1 MPSSRVWNSCGSFRV
16 RLLWAF
22 TLALTLNSFLVM
34 DEALAVRSASVLQ
47 AKETSNSS
55 KVEVFYQSWL
65 DRKRNREIPVKI
77 YMPKQSSAAAPVVVF
92 SHGLGGSREAASYLG
107 EVFAEHGFVS
117 VHIQHPGS
125 DESLW
130 KTGDGKGLKEFLQ
143 ARKAGASA
151 GGGKGSM
158 SSALLGEGSGAG
170 GGGRLAGLRERFRNR
185 NGNGDRNLGE
195 TGNGNPSGSGTL
207 SGNFGGNR
215 AALLAGLNSSGGLS
229 ASGSLNRSELV
240 GAIRSKVSKGAS
252 GENLRLRAEDAI
264 FVLDEL
270 ARRNDSDAVL
280 KGRLDLNKIGMAGH
294 SFGALTTMAMAGQN
308 FAIGNVSK
316 SVADPRVK
324 AAIYLSPP
332 VNLHGRDA
340 SDVYGKIKIPGM
352 LMTGTEDNS
361 PIGETKAEDRPL
373 PFYAIKAGEQYL
385 VNFEGGTHSMFGGRN
400 KTVSPEAKQGHEMI
414 SRLCIA
420 FFDAYLCG
428 DTQAKNWLKQDAG
441 KYLGSRAKY
450 EFH

>member
-1 MPSSRVWNSCGSFRV
+1 MN
-16 RLLWAF
+16 
-22 TLALTLNSFLVM
+22 
-34 DEALAVRSASVLQ
+34 EALAVRSASVLQ
-47 AKETSNSS
+47 AKENSNVAF
-55 KVEVFYQSWL
+55 VEVVYQSWL
-65 DRKRNREIPVKI
+65 DSRRNREIPVKI
-77 YMPKQSSAAAPVVVF
+77 YMPKQSSAAAPVIVF
-92 SHGLGGSREAASYLG
+92 SHGLGGSREAAVYLG
-107 EVFAEHGFVS
+107 EALAEHGYVS

-143 ARKAGASA
+143 SRK
-151 GGGKGSM
+151 GGGDR
-158 SSALLGEGSGAG
+158 SALLARLSSVGGLGSGGFGSGRFG
-170 GGGRLAGLRERFRNR
+170 GGAG
-185 NGNGDRNLGE
+185 
-195 TGNGNPSGSGTL
+195 SS
-207 SGNFGGNR
+207 SS
-215 AALLAGLNSSGGLS
+215 ASGGLG
-229 ASGSLNRSELV
+229 ASNMLSSLGAGNRSDLV
-240 GAIRSKVSKGAS
+240 GAIRSKIGKGAS
-252 GENLRLRAEDAI
+252 GENLKLRAEDAI

-270 ARRNDSDAVL
+270 ARRNDNDAVL
-280 KGRLDLNKIGMAGH
+280 KGRLDLNRIGMAGH

-308 FAIGNVSK
+308 FAIGKVSK

-332 VNLHGRDA
+332 VNLHGREA

-373 PFYAIKAGEQYL
+373 PFYAIRAGEQYL
-385 VNFEGGTHSMFGGRN
+385 VNFEGGTHSMFGGRS
-400 KTVSPEAKQGHEMI
+400 KTVSAEAKQGHEKI

>member
-1 MPSSRVWNSCGSFRV
+1 MPSSRVWDSSGAYRV

-22 TLALTLNSFLVM
+22 TVALTVNSFLVM
-34 DEALAVRSASVLQ
+34 NEALAVRSASVSQ
-47 AKETSNSS
+47 ANESSNAAS
-55 KVEVFYQSWL
+55 VEVVYQAWL

-77 YMPKQSSAAAPVVVF
+77 YMPKHSSTAAPVVVF
-92 SHGLGGSREAASYLG
+92 SHGLGGSREAAVYLG
-107 EVFAEHGFVS
+107 EALAEHGYVS

-143 ARKAGASA
+143 SRK
-151 GGGKGSM
+151 GGGDR
-158 SSALLGEGSGAG
+158 SS
-170 GGGRLAGLRERFRNR
+170 
-185 NGNGDRNLGE
+185 
-195 TGNGNPSGSGTL
+195 
-207 SGNFGGNR
+207 
-215 AALLAGLNSSGGLS
+215 LLARLGSPGGLGSGGLGS
-229 ASGSLNRSELV
+229 GGLGSGRFGSGGGLGASGGFGSQGAGNRSELV
-240 GAIRSKVSKGAS
+240 AAIRSKIGKGAS
-252 GENLRLRAEDAI
+252 GENLKLRAEDAI

-270 ARRNDSDAVL
+270 ARRNDNDAVL

-332 VNLHGRDA
+332 VNLHGREA
-340 SDVYGKIKIPGM
+340 TDVYGKIKIPGM

-373 PFYAIKAGEQYL
+373 PFYAIRAGEQYL
-385 VNFEGGTHSMFGGRN
+385 VNFEGGTHSMFGGRS
-400 KTVSPEAKQGHEMI
+400 KTVSAEAKQGHEMI

-441 KYLGSRAKY
+441 KYLGSSAKY

>member
-1 MPSSRVWNSCGSFRV
+1 MPSSRVWDSSGAYRV

-22 TLALTLNSFLVM
+22 TVALTVNSFLVM
-34 DEALAVRSASVLQ
+34 NEALAVRSASVSQ
-47 AKETSNSS
+47 ANESSNAAS
-55 KVEVFYQSWL
+55 VEVIYQSWF

-92 SHGLGGSREAASYLG
+92 SHGLGGSREAAVYLG
-107 EVFAEHGFVS
+107 EALAEHGYVS

-143 ARKAGASA
+143 SRK
-151 GGGKGSM
+151 GGGNR
-158 SSALLGEGSGAG
+158 SALLA
-170 GGGRLAGLRERFRNR
+170 RLG
-185 NGNGDRNLGE
+185 
-195 TGNGNPSGSGTL
+195 
-207 SGNFGGNR
+207 
-215 AALLAGLNSSGGLS
+215 SSGGLS
-229 ASGSLNRSELV
+229 AGGLSAGGFGGRFGAGVGSSSSDSGGLGSSGGFGSQGAGNRSELV
-240 GAIRSKVSKGAS
+240 GAIRSKIGKGAS
-252 GENLRLRAEDAI
+252 GENLKLRAEDAI

-270 ARRNDSDAVL
+270 ARRNDNDAVL

-332 VNLHGRDA
+332 VNLHGREA
-340 SDVYGKIKIPGM
+340 TDVYGKIKIPGM

-385 VNFEGGTHSMFGGRN
+385 VNFEGGTHSMFGGRS
-400 KTVSPEAKQGHEMI
+400 KTVSAEAKQGHEMI